1 MDVFA
6 FSNLKHVGGTL
17 GGEGFCD
24 RNDRRQD
31 GHQDPV
37 HHTCHHRHVV
47 PGREREGAGIIKI
60 CCIY

>member
-47 PGREREGAGIIKI
+47 PERERGGGDH
-60 CCIY
+60 